1 MLPFRRRF
9 WEVYPT
15 ESIPGR
21 NGTGSLGV

>member
-1 MLPFRRRF
+1 MLPFRPRF